1 MKSDVKALGK
11 VAVLMGGWSGEREVS
26 LMSGQ
31 GVLGALRS
39 EGVDAHAFDP
49 QEQSLEELKRQGF
62 ARCFI
67 ALHGLHGED
76 GAVQGA
82 LEILGIPY
90 TGSGVMASA
99 IGMDKVMTK
108 RVWNASGL
116 PTPAHRVVHAHE
128 HDESILEDIGNIL
141 GFPLIV
147 KPIKEGSSLG
157 VFKVHNLLELKNAV
171 DEGGKFGSELMCEQ
185 FINGDELTCA
195 VIGTGANAQVLP
207 IIQILAPE
215 GNYDYQ
221 HKYFSN
227 DTHYE
232 CPAKLSMDE
241 SNNINMLAL
250 KAFNVLGCR
259 GWGRVDV
266 MFDRTTRKPYLLE
279 VNTSPGMTGHSLV
292 PLAAKTVGIS
302 YSELCVR
309 ILGGATL
316 DSLTGKDA

>member
-1 MKSDVKALGK
+1 MDMDVKALGK

-31 GVLGALRS
+31 GVLGALKAQ
-39 EGVDAHAFDP
+39 GVDAHAFDP
-49 QEQSLEELKRQGF
+49 QEQNLEELKRLGF
-62 ARCFI
+62 ERCFI

-116 PTPAHRVVHAHE
+116 PSPVYRVIAT
-128 HDESILEDIGNIL
+128 DETSESVFSDIANLI
-141 GFPLIV
+141 GFPMIV

-157 VFKVHNLLELKNAV
+157 VFKVHSMQEFKEAV
-171 DEGGKFGSELMCEQ
+171 SQAGQFGHDVMCEQ

-195 VIGTGANAQVLP
+195 VLGTGTQAKALP

-227 DTHYE
+227 DTRYE
-232 CPAKLSMDE
+232 CPAKLTRDE
-241 SNNINMLAL
+241 TEHVQSLAL
-250 KAFNVLGCR
+250 KAYNALDCR

-266 MFDRTTRKPYLLE
+266 MFDRAARKPYLLE

-292 PLAAKTVGIS
+292 PFAAKTVGIS
-302 YSELCVR
+302 YGELCVE
-309 ILGGATL
+309 ILADATL
-316 DSLTGKDA
+316 DSQLGKGA

>member
-1 MKSDVKALGK
+1 MDIDVKALGK

-31 GVLGALRS
+31 GVLGALQA

-49 QEQSLEELKRQGF
+49 QEQSLEELKHMGF
-62 ARCFI
+62 SRCFI

-90 TGSGVMASA
+90 TGSGVMASS

-116 PTPAHRVVHAHE
+116 PTPTYRVIQAT
-128 HDESILEDIGNIL
+128 ESNESVFTDIANLI
-141 GFPLIV
+141 GFPMIV

-157 VFKVHNLLELKNAV
+157 VFKVHDIKEFKDAV
-171 DEGGKFGSELMCEQ
+171 RQAGEFGSELMCEQ
-185 FINGDELTCA
+185 FINGDELTCS
-195 VIGTGANAQVLP
+195 ILGSGATAQALP

-241 SNNINMLAL
+241 NNNIQMLAL
-250 KAFNVLGCR
+250 KAYNILNCR

-292 PLAAKTVGIS
+292 PLAAKTVGIP
-302 YSELCVR
+302 YGELCVR
-309 ILGGATL
+309 ILADATL
-316 DSLTGKDA
+316 DSQVGKNK